1 MMAMTRGLG
10 ERQRKDRLLTT
21 SKIASYLAV
30 RPFTYQ
36 ELQKESKIQRKR
48 LRDGLDELITHKTV
62 IKHRFY
68 ISNDPN
74 LEHNSIYYLLNWSK
88 TESKQLVNHYYNN
101 SNSSANN
108 KDTILTNKDGKS
120 VHNRTDQ
127 PSIIDQL
134 NVIAK
139 KLESTT
145 SHKEFRQL
153 LSLVSL
159 IRRNAEMY
167 AVKEGMYLYDEE
179 IPGVDWAL
187 KLVNFFLL
195 NKAYSFLDTLIKSSA
210 DAKIEGLGIYRYST
224 LWEIMEKT
232 GLLDKYKN
240 EIH

>member
-62 IKHRFY
+62 IKHRFS

-210 DAKIEGLGIYRYST
+210 DEKIEGLGIYRYST